1 MELRRGQR
9 VPRQIHVSFASD
21 EMTGTGVIYNISKE
35 GCAIESERYIPMDS
49 YLQLEVHL
57 STGEAPVIVELAAV
71 RWSTRSEFGAEF
83 LTIREDGKS
92 RLLKYL
98 AKPN

>member
-1 MELRRGQR
+1 
-9 VPRQIHVSFASD
+9 
-21 EMTGTGVIYNISKE
+21 
-35 GCAIESERYIPMDS
+35 MDS
-49 YLQLEVHL
+49 YLQLKVHL

>member
-1 MELRRGQR
+1 
-9 VPRQIHVSFASD
+9 
-21 EMTGTGVIYNISKE
+21 
-35 GCAIESERYIPMDS
+35 MDS